1 MYGIDQ
7 AVMAQMDV
15 VSFAARIL
23 GFQPDEVQ
31 RTVLR
36 SQSKRLAL
44 LCTRQWGKSTVA
56 GIRALHK
63 AVYDPG
69 TLTLLIS
76 NTLDQAMELFKRI
89 VDLSSN
95 IPDFDT
101 VEQSKTHML
110 LPNGARIKCV
120 PASEQSVR
128 GYTAHLCI
136 IDEAALIEDI
146 VFSATT
152 PTIATTNGALLLLSS
167 AKFMR
172 WFFYRIMSETESR
185 WERYTVPYTECDRIS
200 EEFIAEERERM
211 APMLF
216 SMEYECKFMS
226 LSGGLFTP
234 EMLEDIYT
242 RKVDPAFTSFYTQA
256 VKPRDGKQYDA
267 RGE

>member
-1 MYGIDQ
+1 MIPST
-7 AVMAQMDV
+7 ALNELAAWDV

-23 GFQPDEVQ
+23 GFNPDGVQ

-44 LCTRQWGKSTVA
+44 LCTRQWGKSTIA

-63 AVYDPG
+63 AVYEPN

-89 VDLSSN
+89 ADLSSN
-95 IPDFDT
+95 VPNLVS

-110 LPNGARIKCV
+110 LENGARIKCV

-146 VFSATT
+146 VFSAVT
-152 PTIATTNGALLLLSS
+152 PTIATTDGALLLLSS
-167 AKFMR
+167 AKFRR
-172 WFFYRIMSETESR
+172 WFFFDIMTAKESR
-185 WERYTVPYTECDRIS
+185 WERYTVKHDQCARIS
-200 EEFIAEERERM
+200 REFIEEERRRM
-211 APMLF
+211 SPMHF
-216 SMEYECKFMS
+216 AMEYDCEFMS
-226 LSGGLFTP
+226 MSGGLFTA

-242 RKVDPAFTSFYTQA
+242 NKADPAFRSFFTGD
-256 VKPRDGKQYDA
+256 VKPYGKL
-267 RGE
+267 